1 MALYTVL
8 AGGTIQA
15 NDLNQVV
22 TALNGAAATPLT
34 LAGPATLSGG
44 VSGALTAT
52 GNVTANGNRC
62 VEGSQDV
69 THVEVYPPQGSVANV
84 ASNAAATVTFTFRR
98 PFSSPPACVGSCQ
111 NGGADEANVAAGKIV
126 AFSTNGQGQYTGVTL
141 GFRNLD
147 PNPQTMSNFCVIAA
161 GV

>member
-1 MALYTVL
+1 MTLYTV
-8 AGGTIQA
+8 ASGGTIQA

-22 TALNGAAATPLT
+22 TAFNGAAATPLT

-44 VSGALTAT
+44 VSGALAAT

-69 THVEVYPPQGSVANV
+69 THVEVYPPQGSQNV
-84 ASNAAATVTFTFRR
+84 AAGGAATVTFAFRR

-111 NGGADEANVAAGKIV
+111 NGGADNANVAAGKIV